1 MGMMRFIAWIGLLV
15 GFSLIEVGS
24 YISSSGYGLAIPD
37 WPTSNGQI
45 IPSNLVGGVAFEFS
59 HRLAALLA
67 LLLVFSLVIMLKGNS
82 NRRLGLLAS
91 LTAVTVVLQTVL
103 GGIGVLTQFPWGLR
117 ILHSFLA
124 QVFVGLMAGVVSLLS
139 SSQTNSSSVVVDDQ
153 DLRRLRA
160 FCLMLLLQIAAGAV
174 VRHSEVGIVFGLSL
188 ALHILLAVG
197 VAVTGV
203 MAGRKIAAQ
212 TVGCCRVLSYTI
224 LTGVVL
230 QVVLGMQT
238 VLKRPG
244 SVEAGQATVGYIWHA
259 VPHVLLGALLLAC
272 GVALY
277 VRMAAQAHE
286 ATELV

>member
-1 MGMMRFIAWIGLLV
+1 MRFIAWIGLLV
-15 GFSLIEVGS
+15 GFLLIDVGS

-45 IPSNLVGGVAFEFS
+45 IPSNLVGGIAFEFS

-67 LLLVFSLVIMLKGNS
+67 LLLVLLLAIMLRGNPD
-82 NRRLGLLAS
+82 RRISLLTS
-91 LTAVTVVLQTVL
+91 LAAVTVVLQTVL
-103 GGIGVLTQFPWGLR
+103 GGIGVLTQFPWMLK

-124 QVFVGLMAGVVSLLS
+124 QVFVGLMAGVISVLS
-139 SSQTNSSSVVVDDQ
+139 TSPESSPIVADNQ

-160 FCLMLLLQIAAGAV
+160 FCSMLLLQIVAGAV

-203 MAGRKIAAQ
+203 MAGRKIATQ
-212 TVGCCRVLSYTI
+212 NLGCNRVLSYTI

-230 QVVLGMQT
+230 QVILGMQT
-238 VLKRPG
+238 VLKHPG
-244 SVEAGQATVGYIWHA
+244 SIEDRQATVGYMWHA
-259 VPHVLLGALLLAC
+259 IPHVILGALLLAC

-277 VRMAAQAHE
+277 VRMTQVRE